1 MQCPSCHFEN
11 MPGSKNCARC
21 RAFLTIVDIDVNPP
35 RATIRQ
41 RAIPNFLPRS
51 LKRIRYRILDSI
63 QAAFHTRLT
72 GVQFDGTLVDWLSLL
87 VGGLNQWRRGE
98 PRGWLWFYSWLLL
111 LFLSL
116 LWAGTTI
123 GSFMLG
129 LLFGLH
135 VASIIGLFFR
145 QFEEFSVRIRAT
157 VVVLFFT
164 GLLYYSLLSLI
175 VSFVVPIRFGMNT
188 DELRAGDVIWYR
200 PGLQTRPGDVVVY
213 DLPAVQIAGRRG
225 NIAIQVALRGMRVN
239 RLVATSGQRVQW
251 KQKQLFVD
259 GRVCVWQPGS
269 TMNLFESFDFL
280 VPANS
285 VFILPED
292 LVEDADLQNL
302 SKLGPT
308 TGTVPTTTVRG
319 PVWLRSY
326 PLFRMKLY
334 SNRTVSLRW
343 ITGQPNC

>member
-1 MQCPSCHFEN
+1 MQCPSCQFEN

-21 RAFLTIVDIDVNPP
+21 RAFLTIVDIDINPP
-35 RATIRQ
+35 RATATQ
-41 RAIPNFLPRS
+41 RAIPKFLPRS
-51 LKRIRYRILDSI
+51 LNRIRYRILDSI
-63 QAAFHTRLT
+63 HEAFHNRQT
-72 GVQFDGTLVDWLSLL
+72 GVQFDGKLVDWLSLL
-87 VGGLNQWRRGE
+87 IGGLSQWRRGE
-98 PRGWLWFYSWLLL
+98 PRGWMWFYSWLLL

-116 LWAGTTI
+116 LWAGTPT

-135 VASIIGLFFR
+135 VASVVGLFFR

-157 VVVLFFT
+157 VLVLIFT
-164 GLLYYSLLSLI
+164 GLVYYCLLSVI
-175 VSFVVPIRFGMNT
+175 GNFAVPIRFGMNT

-200 PGLQTRPGDVVVY
+200 PGAISRPGDVVVY
-213 DLPAVQIAGRRG
+213 DLSGGRIPGRRG
-225 NIAIQVALRGMRVN
+225 NAAVQVELRGMRVN
-239 RLVATSGQRVQW
+239 RLVATSGQRVAW

-259 GRVCVWQPGS
+259 GKVCDWQPGN
-269 TMNLFESFDFL
+269 TMNLFESFDLL

-292 LVEDADLQNL
+292 LVEGVDLQNL
-302 SKLGPT
+302 SRLGPT
-308 TGTVPTTTVRG
+308 TGTVPNNMVRG

-334 SNRTVSLRW
+334 
-343 ITGQPNC
+343 

>member
-1 MQCPSCHFEN
+1 
-11 MPGSKNCARC
+11 
-21 RAFLTIVDIDVNPP
+21 
-35 RATIRQ
+35 
-41 RAIPNFLPRS
+41 
-51 LKRIRYRILDSI
+51 
-63 QAAFHTRLT
+63 
-72 GVQFDGTLVDWLSLL
+72 
-87 VGGLNQWRRGE
+87 
-98 PRGWLWFYSWLLL
+98 
-111 LFLSL
+111 
-116 LWAGTTI
+116 
-123 GSFMLG
+123 MLG

-200 PGLQTRPGDVVVY
+200 PGLLTRPGDVVVY

-259 GRVCVWQPGS
+259 GRVCVWKPGS

-308 TGTVPTTTVRG
+308 TGTVPTTMVRG
-319 PVWLRSY
+319 PVWLRTY

>member
-1 MQCPSCHFEN
+1 MECPSCHFQN

-21 RAFLTIVDIDVNPP
+21 RAFLTLVDIDVNPP
-35 RATIRQ
+35 RATIGQ
-41 RAIPNFLPRS
+41 RAIPRFLPRS
-51 LKRIRYRILDSI
+51 WNRIRFRMLDSVH
-63 QAAFHTRLT
+63 AAFLIRQT
-72 GVQFDGTLVDWLSLL
+72 GVHFDGKLVDWLSLL

-116 LWAGTTI
+116 LWAGTPT

-157 VVVLFFT
+157 VVVLLFT

-188 DELRAGDVIWYR
+188 EELRSGDVLWYR
-200 PGLQTRPGDVVVY
+200 PGYQTRPGDVVVY
-213 DLPAVQIAGRRG
+213 ELPAVQIAGRRG
-225 NIAIQVALRGMRVN
+225 NMAIQVALRGMRVN
-239 RLVATSGQRVQW
+239 RLVATAGQRVQW
-251 KQKQLFVD
+251 KQKQLFID
-259 GRVCVWQPGS
+259 DRVCVWQPGT
-269 TMNLFESFDFL
+269 TMNLFDSFDFL

-292 LVEDADLQNL
+292 LVGDANLQNL

-308 TGTVPTTTVRG
+308 TGTVSTTMVRG
-319 PVWLRSY
+319 PVWFRSY
-326 PLFRMKLY
+326 PLFRMKFY
-334 SNRTVSLRW
+334 
-343 ITGQPNC
+343 

>member
-1 MQCPSCHFEN
+1 
-11 MPGSKNCARC
+11 
-21 RAFLTIVDIDVNPP
+21 
-35 RATIRQ
+35 
-41 RAIPNFLPRS
+41 
-51 LKRIRYRILDSI
+51 
-63 QAAFHTRLT
+63 
-72 GVQFDGTLVDWLSLL
+72 
-87 VGGLNQWRRGE
+87 
-98 PRGWLWFYSWLLL
+98 
-111 LFLSL
+111 
-116 LWAGTTI
+116 
-123 GSFMLG
+123 MLG

-175 VSFVVPIRFGMNT
+175 ASFVVPIRFGMNT
-188 DELRAGDVIWYR
+188 DELLAGDVLWYR

-213 DLPAVQIAGRRG
+213 ELPRVQIAVRRG
-225 NIAIQVALRGMRVN
+225 NMAVQVALQGMRVN

-251 KQKQLFVD
+251 KQKRLFIDD
-259 GRVCVWQPGS
+259 GVCVWQPGT
-269 TMNLFESFDFL
+269 TMNLFASFDFL
-280 VPANS
+280 VPENS

-292 LVEDADLQNL
+292 LVDDADLQNL

-308 TGTVPTTTVRG
+308 TGTVPTTSIRG

-334 SNRTVSLRW
+334 
-343 ITGQPNC
+343 